1 MTSSYRGRSIPPFGG
16 GVLIGQRQD
25 SKPSTSR
32 RSNAV
37 PPKWRLTCPYCGMSR
52 GVSPVPDA
60 WSAAVVEAVCE
71 FTANAIDAD
80 ADGEHVIDMD
90 QVADQVART
99 NERPSF
105 Y

>member
-1 MTSSYRGRSIPPFGG
+1 MRGTRDLLEAPVIPVRAVRRLTSSYRGRSIPPFGG

-52 GVSPVPDA
+52 RVSPVPDA
-60 WSAAVVEAVCE
+60 WSAAVTVAKGDE
-71 FTANAIDAD
+71 FKTVSEKLD
-80 ADGEHVIDMD
+80 
-90 QVADQVART
+90 
-99 NERPSF
+99 
-105 Y
+105 